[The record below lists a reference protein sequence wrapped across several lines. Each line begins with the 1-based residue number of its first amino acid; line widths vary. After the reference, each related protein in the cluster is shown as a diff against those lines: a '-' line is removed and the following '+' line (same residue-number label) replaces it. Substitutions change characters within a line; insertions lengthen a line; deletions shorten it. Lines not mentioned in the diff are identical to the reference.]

1 MKSTAVSVSSSVFL
15 KAVSHDESAALCR
28 MKQDSASAARPR
40 HFVSSP
46 PRLTSHMVCIL
57 YACTCFS
64 CPHIGFAE
72 RKQRGEKMRGILP
85 VNSLDEVI
93 LMCRCL

>member
-15 KAVSHDESAALCR
+15 KAVSHDESAAGCR

-46 PRLTSHMVCIL
+46 PRLNSHMVCIL
-57 YACTCFS
+57 YAC
-64 CPHIGFAE
+64 PHIGFAD
-72 RKQRGEKMRGILP
+72 RKQRGEKTRGILP
-85 VNSLDEVI
+85 ANSLDEVI